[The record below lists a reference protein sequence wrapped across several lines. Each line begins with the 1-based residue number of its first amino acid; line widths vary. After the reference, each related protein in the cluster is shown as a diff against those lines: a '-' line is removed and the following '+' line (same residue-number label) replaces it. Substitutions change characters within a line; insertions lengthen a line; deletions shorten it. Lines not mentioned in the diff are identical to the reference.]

1 MENNV
6 KILSASAEQ
15 IIVGLTGD
23 VDASVSEQ
31 FDSVIQDCYLAH
43 GTDVVLDCSALDFI
57 DSTIL
62 GAIVKLFKQLKADGH
77 RLVIK
82 DLKPRIKKLFEICA
96 LDSVLEFA

>member
-6 KILSASAEQ
+6 KILSAGADK

-23 VDASVSEQ
+23 VDASVHEQ
-31 FDSVIQDCYLAH
+31 FDSVIQDCYLGNKA
-43 GTDVVLDCSALDFI
+43 DIILECEELDFI

-62 GAIVKLFKQLKADGH
+62 GAIVKLYKQLKADGH

-96 LDSVLEFA
+96 LDNVLEFA

>member
-6 KILSASAEQ
+6 KIISASAEQ

-31 FDSVIQDCYLAH
+31 FDSVIQDCYLANK
-43 GTDVVLDCSALDFI
+43 TDIVLDCSALDFI